1 VYVRP
6 VPGGPDI
13 STWLKKV
20 VFVLHETFPNPVRNV
35 ESAPFEMEET
45 GYGGF
50 FIVVKLYFQPIAS
63 EKQQQRQHYLQL
75 EAYGDEALMA
85 EQARTGLVRSEIVE
99 FIEFNEPTEALW
111 DALTS
116 EAQWDYLTPG
126 RGKGKGKG
134 KGRGIATNV
143 PSAEQRSVALPD
155 KVPHGSIY
163 SRDTE
168 DALLT
173 VLKNAMKKCED
184 MSEEA
189 AKKSKEVNEQLA
201 KVKEGT
207 DIDAKLLELHE
218 KVPHKKK

>member
-20 VFVLHETFPNPVRNV
+20 VFVLHETFPNPVRSV
-35 ESAPFEMEET
+35 EGPPFELEET

-50 FIVVKLYFQPIAS
+50 FIVVKLYFQPLAS

-75 EAYGDEALMA
+75 EPYGDEATIA
-85 EQARTGLVRSEIVE
+85 KQTADNLVRSEIVE

-116 EAQWDYLTPG
+116 DAQWDYLSPG
-126 RGKGKGKG
+126 RGKGKV
-134 KGRGIATNV
+134 RGV
-143 PSAEQRSVALPD
+143 AEQRTVALPERA
-155 KVPHGSIY
+155 PEGSIY

-184 MSEEA
+184 MAEEA
-189 AKKSKEVNEQLA
+189 AKKSKEVNDELA

>member
-1 VYVRP
+1 VRP

-35 ESAPFEMEET
+35 EGPPFELQET

-50 FIVVKLYFQPIAS
+50 FIVVKLYFQPLAS

-75 EAYGDEALMA
+75 EPYGDEATIA
-85 EQARTGLVRSEIVE
+85 KQTADNLVRSEIVE

-116 EAQWDYLTPG
+116 DAQWDYLGAG
-126 RGKGKGKG
+126 RGAGKGKA
-134 KGRGIATNV
+134 RGA
-143 PSAEQRSVALPD
+143 AEQRTVALPD
-155 KVPHGSIY
+155 KAPEGSLY
-163 SRDTE
+163 SRDQE

-173 VLKNAMKKCED
+173 NLKSAMKKCED
-184 MSEEA
+184 WSDEA

>member
-35 ESAPFEMEET
+35 ESPPFELEET

-75 EAYGDEALMA
+75 EAYGEEALMA
-85 EQARTGLVRSEIVE
+85 EQARTGIVRSEIVE
-99 FIEFNEPTEALW
+99 FIEFNEPTESLW

-116 EAQWDYLTPG
+116 ESQWDYLNPG
-126 RGKGKGKG
+126 RGKGKG
-134 KGRGIATNV
+134 RGISTNV
-143 PSAEQRSVALPD
+143 PPADQKSVALPD
-155 KVPHGSIY
+155 KASPGSLY
-163 SRDTE
+163 SRETE
-168 DALLT
+168 EGLLQ
-173 VLKNAMKKCED
+173 VLKNAMKKCE
-184 MSEEA
+184 EQATEA
-189 AKKSKEVNEQLA
+189 AQKSKEVNEQLA
-201 KVKEGT
+201 KIKEGT

>member
-35 ESAPFEMEET
+35 EGPPFELQET

-63 EKQQQRQHYLQL
+63 EKQQQRQQYLQL
-75 EAYGDEALMA
+75 EPYGDEAAMA
-85 EQARTGLVRSEIVE
+85 AQAESGLVRSEIVE
-99 FIEFNEPTEALW
+99 FVEFNEPTEALW

-116 EAQWDYLTPG
+116 DAQWDYLG
-126 RGKGKGKG
+126 RGGAGKGKSRPG
-134 KGRGIATNV
+134 TV
-143 PSAEQRSVALPD
+143 PAELRTVALPE
-155 KVPHGSIY
+155 KAPEGSLY
-163 SRDTE
+163 TRDTE

-173 VLKNAMKKCED
+173 VLKTAMKKCED
-184 MSEEA
+184 MSDEA
-189 AKKSKEVNEQLA
+189 ARKSKEVNEQLA

>member
-6 VPGGPDI
+6 VPGGPDL

-35 ESAPFEMEET
+35 EGPPFELQET

-50 FIVVKLYFQPIAS
+50 FIVVKLYFQPIAA

-75 EAYGDEALMA
+75 EPYGDEAALAAQA
-85 EQARTGLVRSEIVE
+85 ESGLVRSEIVE
-99 FIEFNEPTEALW
+99 FVEFNEPTEALW

-116 EAQWDYLTPG
+116 DAQWDYLGGG
-126 RGKGKGKG
+126 RGAGKGKA
-134 KGRGIATNV
+134 RGV
-143 PSAEQRSVALPD
+143 PAELRTVALPE
-155 KVPHGSIY
+155 KAPEGSLY
-163 SRDTE
+163 SRDME

-173 VLKNAMKKCED
+173 VLKSAMKKCED

-189 AKKSKEVNEQLA
+189 ARKSKEVNEQLA